1 RPKAS
6 FPLPFQHW
14 MASHAASIGESD
26 FMRATFSE
34 AALATVASDP
44 AGHWALAWP
53 MINLALWDRART
65 G

>member
-1 RPKAS
+1 
-6 FPLPFQHW
+6 

-44 AGHWALAWP
+44 ASHWALAWP
-53 MINLALWDRART
+53 MINLSLWDRSR
-65 G
+65 